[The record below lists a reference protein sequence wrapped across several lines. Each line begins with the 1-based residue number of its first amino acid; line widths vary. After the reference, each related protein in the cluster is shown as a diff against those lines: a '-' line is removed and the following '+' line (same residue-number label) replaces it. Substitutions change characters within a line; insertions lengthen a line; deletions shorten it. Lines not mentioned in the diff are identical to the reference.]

1 MMDKLAP
8 DPISEKLKLSKS
20 LDQESKVSYNLFL
33 FYAKPK
39 AIEIY

>member
-1 MMDKLAP
+1 MDKLAP

-20 LDQESKVSYNLFL
+20 LVQESKVSYNLIL